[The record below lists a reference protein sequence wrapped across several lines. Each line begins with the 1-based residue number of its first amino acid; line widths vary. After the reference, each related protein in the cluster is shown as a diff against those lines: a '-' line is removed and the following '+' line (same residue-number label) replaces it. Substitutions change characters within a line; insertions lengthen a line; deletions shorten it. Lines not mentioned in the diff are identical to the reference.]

1 MAEITV
7 VTPENLEY
15 FKGKQDTYN
24 DSKFATPSDIPTNVS
39 SLANDA
45 GYQTASDLQTA
56 INNALSSVFTWK
68 GTVETE
74 TNLPSSGNKVG
85 DIWHVNENGGE
96 YAWNGTAWE
105 QLGNSSGI
113 SIEWSAITGKPST
126 FTPSEHSHDAAT
138 TSAAGFMSAADKTKL
153 NGIAAGAN
161 NYTHPSSAAG
171 AQSSGLYKITTD
183 ANGHVTAVTAVTK
196 EDITA
201 LGIPGQDTNTTYSP
215 ATQSQAGLMS
225 AEDKTKVDSMQTI
238 KALTTTEIDAMFA

>member
-39 SLANDA
+39 ALTNDA

-56 INNALSSVFTWK
+56 INNALSTVFTYK
-68 GTVETE
+68 GAKETE
-74 TNLPSSGNKVG
+74 ADLPQSDNKTG
-85 DIWHVNENGGE
+85 DVWHVNENGGE

-126 FTPSEHSHDAAT
+126 FTPSEHAHDAAT
-138 TSAAGFMSAADKTKL
+138 TDAAGFMSAADKSKL
-153 NGIAAGAN
+153 DGIAANAN
-161 NYTHPSSAAG
+161 AYVHPTSAAG
-171 AQSSGLYKITTD
+171 AKTSGLYKITTD
-183 ANGHVTAVTAVTK
+183 ASGHVTGAQAVTK
-196 EDITA
+196 SDITE
-201 LGIPGQDTNTTYSP
+201 LGIPAQDTNTTYSP